1 MCRLPTSERGDP
13 GDAESFRRGFCG
25 TRASAET
32 RCLSAPYIN
41 RLTQTCALSLARLQI
56 LPASLAIDGAHVLEN
71 GQCFETLDDT
81 AGCAVAHRI
90 ATATSGAPARGRLVE
105 PR

>member
-1 MCRLPTSERGDP
+1 MAADR
-13 GDAESFRRGFCG
+13 
-25 TRASAET
+25 T

-71 GQCFETLDDT
+71 GQCFETLDGT
-81 AGCAVAHRI
+81 TETAVARTV
-90 ATATSGAPARGRLVE
+90 ATATLGAPARGRLIE
-105 PR
+105 PGW